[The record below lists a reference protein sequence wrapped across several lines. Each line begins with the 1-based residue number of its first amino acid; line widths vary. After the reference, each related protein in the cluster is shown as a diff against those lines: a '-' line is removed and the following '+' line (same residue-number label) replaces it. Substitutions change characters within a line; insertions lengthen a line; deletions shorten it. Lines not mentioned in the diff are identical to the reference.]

1 MVSAFEAGASA
12 FEVEDGEGWGR
23 REGDECDARIRDVR
37 QALALV
43 SHGFGVP

>member
-1 MVSAFEAGASA
+1 MVCAFESGASA
-12 FEVEDGEGWGR
+12 FEVEDADGWGR

-43 SHGFGVP
+43 SRG